1 MEYKIYQLA
10 NNEEGYRYMFRH
22 YRENRV
28 AQRDLYEVVYTGTVE
43 EVGSPLAV
51 LESLFTKF
59 NIDHPADFKG
69 HSLSVSDIV
78 ELDGKFYYCDSFG
91 FVELKNW

>member
-10 NNEEGYRYMFRH
+10 NNEEGYRYMFRP

-43 EVGSPLAV
+43 EIGDPLAV